1 VPSTLR
7 GSSKKFHRSGVFLE
21 LLLHLAVGQV
31 LAVTREQYVVT
42 VEEEGAEHAAQLLP
56 LLRCPTFAHLPAWQ
70 WSSLLAS
77 WSPSMSSSPFN
88 WLLLF
93 RCPLSGSHPPRTA
106 ERSPCTT
113 SAIQA
118 LYGVQ
123 SRAGSFYRPSEAPG
137 DRCP

>member
-1 VPSTLR
+1 MPSTLR

-21 LLLHLAVGQV
+21 LRIHLVNDTVTILLGAWMSRGFSLRPGFAVGQV

-56 LLRCPTFAHLPAWQ
+56 LLRCPTFAHLLEPAWQ

-88 WLLLF
+88 WLLPIK
-93 RCPLSGSHPPRTA
+93 CHHISWTSGFGTLNIVVS
-106 ERSPCTT
+106 
-113 SAIQA
+113 
-118 LYGVQ
+118 
-123 SRAGSFYRPSEAPG
+123 
-137 DRCP
+137 

>member
-1 VPSTLR
+1 MPSTLR

-21 LLLHLAVGQV
+21 LLLHLVNDTVTIILGAWMSRGFSLRPDRLAVGQV

-77 WSPSMSSSPFN
+77 WSPSMSTVH
-88 WLLLF
+88 
-93 RCPLSGSHPPRTA
+93 CPA
-106 ERSPCTT
+106 
-113 SAIQA
+113 
-118 LYGVQ
+118 
-123 SRAGSFYRPSEAPG
+123 RPSTG
-137 DRCP
+137 SCQ